1 LFPAGPSWIEG
12 FFHALPAWAVE
23 HEPTSTAAVAVF
35 LRHLRGKTPI
45 AHIAE
50 LAQRN
55 RYSVARWLAGS
66 AEPKLP
72 DFLLLVDVMSRRL
85 PDLVATLTD
94 PARLPS
100 LRRRWQ
106 QLQLARRARYE
117 LPWSHAVLRALELQ
131 GLPGK
136 ATSQRAWIARQ
147 LGIGVE
153 EVREALGVLEG
164 AGLVAKTARG
174 YRLREVT
181 TVDTGQDPEAARAL
195 KVAWLETALQRL
207 RTDAPGRFGY
217 SVFAVS
223 LADLARL
230 HDGHLQYVRAMQEI
244 IARSTPNEC
253 VGLYCSQHV
262 NLAAR
267 GRAE

>member
-1 LFPAGPSWIEG
+1 
-12 FFHALPAWAVE
+12 
-23 HEPTSTAAVAVF
+23 
-35 LRHLRGKTPI
+35 
-45 AHIAE
+45 
-50 LAQRN
+50 
-55 RYSVARWLAGS
+55 
-66 AEPKLP
+66 
-72 DFLLLVDVMSRRL
+72 LLVDVMSRRL

-223 LADLARL
+223 RADLARL
-230 HDGHLQYVRAMQEI
+230 HDVHQQYVRAMPEI
-244 IARSTPNEC
+244 IARSIPNEC
-253 VGLYCSQHV
+253 VGLYCSQLV